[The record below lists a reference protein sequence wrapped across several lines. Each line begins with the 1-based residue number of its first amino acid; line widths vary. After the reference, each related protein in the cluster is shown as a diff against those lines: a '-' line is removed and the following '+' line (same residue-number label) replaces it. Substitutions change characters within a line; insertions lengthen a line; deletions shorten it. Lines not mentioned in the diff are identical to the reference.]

1 LEELSSVQE
10 SSDHQRWPALQK
22 DDDSLMGELFQL
34 LTVHA
39 PGNAYSSDGRFA
51 ANIAQLPPGLR
62 AMAATHC
69 LDISLAI
76 DSITWHFGNFGEP
89 HLVAE
94 TEAGLREL
102 GLHDLAQCFVEAKEL
117 MQPLLA
123 ERTEADGDGH
133 EILERAGLTD
143 RADELDRQAWELGK
157 LGPGESAIYGA
168 WVRYARQHPE
178 RVFIT

>member
-1 LEELSSVQE
+1 MHE
-10 SSDHQRWPALQK
+10 SSNHERWPALQK
-22 DDDSLMGELFQL
+22 DDDGLRDELFQL

-39 PGNAYSSDGRFA
+39 PGNAYSNDGSFA
-51 ANIAQLPPGLR
+51 ANITQLPPGLR

-89 HLVAE
+89 HLVSE

-102 GLHDLAQCFVEAKEL
+102 GLHDLAKCFVEAKEL

-123 ERTEADGDGH
+123 ERTEADGDPH
-133 EILERAGLTD
+133 EILERAELTH
-143 RADELDRQAWELGK
+143 RADELDRRASELGE
-157 LGPGESAIYGA
+157 LGPAGESAIYGA

>member
-1 LEELSSVQE
+1 MNE
-10 SSDHQRWPALQK
+10 SSNQQRWPALQK
-22 DDDSLMGELFQL
+22 DDDGLRDELLQL

-39 PGNAYSSDGRFA
+39 TGNAYSSDDSFA
-51 ANIAQLPPGLR
+51 ANIARPPPGLR

-89 HLVAE
+89 HLVSE
-94 TEAGLREL
+94 TEAGLLEL
-102 GLHDLAQCFVEAKEL
+102 GLHDLAKCFVEAKEL

-123 ERTEADGDGH
+123 KSTEADGDPH
-133 EILERAGLTD
+133 EILERAELTH
-143 RADELDRQAWELGK
+143 RPDELDRQASELGE

-168 WVRYARQHPE
+168 WVSYARQHPQ
-178 RVFIT
+178 RV

>member
-1 LEELSSVQE
+1 VHE
-10 SSDHQRWPALQK
+10 SSNQERWPALQK
-22 DDDSLMGELFQL
+22 DDDGLRDKLFQL

-39 PGNAYSSDGRFA
+39 PGNAYGSDVSFA
-51 ANIAQLPPGLR
+51 ANITHLPPGLR

-102 GLHDLAQCFVEAKEL
+102 GLHDLAQCFVEARQL
-117 MQPLLA
+117 IQPLLA
-123 ERTEADGDGH
+123 ERTEADGNLH
-133 EILERAGLTD
+133 EILERAELLSNGRAGLRGEDKAKNNVCFCFALVVSCGSRFSTGARCIRR
-143 RADELDRQAWELGK
+143 RAWR
-157 LGPGESAIYGA
+157 
-168 WVRYARQHPE
+168 
-178 RVFIT
+178 

>member
-1 LEELSSVQE
+1 VPLKSLEEFNSVNE
-10 SSDHQRWPALQK
+10 SSNQQRWPALQK
-22 DDDSLMGELFQL
+22 DDDGLRDELFQL

-39 PGNAYSSDGRFA
+39 PGDAYSNDGSFA
-51 ANIAQLPPGLR
+51 ANITQLPPGLR

-89 HLVAE
+89 HLVSE
-94 TEAGLREL
+94 
-102 GLHDLAQCFVEAKEL
+102 CFVEAKEL

-123 ERTEADGDGH
+123 KRTEADGDPH
-133 EILERAGLTD
+133 EILERAELTH
-143 RADELDRQAWELGK
+143 RADELDRQASELGE
-157 LGPGESAIYGA
+157 LGPGESAIYDA